1 MHPIFAMFTLFFSFF
16 SKSHFTLSHFSF
28 FFFFSFL
35 VPCSDCL
42 GHYPCSSYRYRS
54 YLYTKSSLCDFFLLP
69 SLLTDYFC
77 LLQTLFKGTHYP
89 SHHMGSTSITSKHV
103 QCFLSLPLH
112 IPQQILTYFHSA
124 VYLFVSFEW

>member
-1 MHPIFAMFTLFFSFF
+1 MHPIFAVFTLFFSFF

-42 GHYPCSSYRYRS
+42 GHYPCSSYGYHS
-54 YLYTKSSLCDFFLLP
+54 YLYTKSSLCDFFLLL

-77 LLQTLFKGTHYP
+77 LLQTLFRGTHYP
-89 SHHMGSTSITSKHV
+89 SRHMGSTSTTSKHV